1 MCVPAVSASQYM
13 PTLLSVWTA
22 QPGMTAA
29 STAPAHKLS
38 SHSSIFQCQCQC
50 SHHCYSSLSPHSPPP
65 PAPLQVALNIM
76 WTHLEQRSFKMTEE
90 QYMEKLDA
98 VATMVNVLGQTDK
111 VRSFLSAPAK
121 SQNGMPRR
129 PVVGTAISIQ
139 FEMDKAT
146 IEEWFGN
153 GYQ

>member
-1 MCVPAVSASQYM
+1 VYDLCCPVRTAELGLPALLRLTYQAPNYLAPNSAAAAA
-13 PTLLSVWTA
+13 TA
-22 QPGMTAA
+22 
-29 STAPAHKLS
+29 L
-38 SHSSIFQCQCQC
+38 F
-50 SHHCYSSLSPHSPPP
+50 PHPFIPPP
-65 PAPLQVALNIM
+65 HPHPQVALNIM